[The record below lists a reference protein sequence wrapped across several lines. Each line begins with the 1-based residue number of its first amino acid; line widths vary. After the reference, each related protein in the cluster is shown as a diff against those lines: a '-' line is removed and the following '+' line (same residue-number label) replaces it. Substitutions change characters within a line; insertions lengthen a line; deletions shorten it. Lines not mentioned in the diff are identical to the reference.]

1 MITFEKS
8 VGAVI
13 FRRTKYGIKFLLLDH
28 GGNYWNYPKGHVE
41 KEETEEETLKREV
54 REETGLHQ
62 LKIFS
67 DFRHKNHY
75 FYRAKRQEKIKR
87 KKIGRA
93 INIIKT
99 VVYYLVEAR
108 DNAVKLSDEHVGY
121 TWLDYKKTLK
131 KVTYKSSRDILSK
144 AWKILEENKQT

>member
-13 FRRTKYGIKFLLLDH
+13 FRRTKYGVKFLLLDH

-41 KEETEEETLKREV
+41 KGENEEQTLKREV
-54 REETGLHQ
+54 EEETGMHQ
-62 LKIFS
+62 LEIIH

-75 FYRAKRQEKIKR
+75 FYRAKRQEKAKR
-87 KKIGRA
+87 KKAGRA
-93 INIIKT
+93 INIVKT
-99 VVYYLVEAR
+99 VVYYLVEAK

-121 TWLDYKKTLK
+121 TWLDYEKALE
-131 KVTYKSSRDILSK
+131 KVTYKSSQKILSK
-144 AWKILEENKQT
+144 AWKILQEKK